1 MEHLFIV
8 IYRLEGGKWR
18 PEPYGVCE
26 DRGMAEKMIEVAK
39 HKGETFEFSIV
50 EGTIV
55 SPETM
60 AEAEAR
66 LGVF

>member
-8 IYRLEGGKWR
+8 IYRYEGGKWK
-18 PEPYGVCE
+18 PEPHGACE
-26 DRGMAEKMIEVAK
+26 DRRMAEKMIEVAK

-50 EGTIV
+50 EGPIV

-60 AEAEAR
+60 AEAEKR
-66 LGVF
+66 LGKF